1 MPNFNK
7 SRGYKMKGF
16 SYPGKS
22 PLKEDPVQVEPIL
35 AADVTDEQKIE
46 MADEGSVQPAV
57 DGNTE
62 GGGNKDKSKFKMGE
76 GTGGMIAEQ
85 LLKTG
90 LELGASAIANRKKKE
105 GNKGASQSAFSGI
118 QFGK

>member
-16 SYPGKS
+16 SYPGES
-22 PLKEDPVQVEPIL
+22 PLKDETVPVEPIL

-46 MADEGSVQPAV
+46 MADEGSVQPTV
-57 DGNTE
+57 DGNDTS
-62 GGGNKDKSKFKMGE
+62 KSKFKMGE

>member
-16 SYPGKS
+16 SYPGES
-22 PLKEDPVQVEPIL
+22 PLKEPVESIS

-46 MADEGSVQPAV
+46 MADEGSVQPKV

-62 GGGNKDKSKFKMGE
+62 SGGNKDKSKFKMGE